1 MHRIRKFSSCKN
13 VLPWWARTSC
23 AAGDVTMMFKLYA
36 VVVLITSTAG
46 EVAKYFDEHVYVH
59 VCLSLCVSVSVCPL
73 EYLPYY
79 TRDLYLI
86 FVRVAYGCG
95 SVLLRRGDEIPKEWA
110 ILGVYYLST
119 WDPYENGWTDQDA
132 VWVNDSDGPKEPCIT
147 WGADSPRGMGNF
159 RGCPGH
165 TKALAIFAVEPLQRR
180 WGLRCNRDNSIA
192 SMPGKRK

>member
-1 MHRIRKFSSCKN
+1 
-13 VLPWWARTSC
+13 
-23 AAGDVTMMFKLYA
+23 MMFKLYA

-95 SVLLRRGDEIPKEWA
+95 SVLLRRGDEIPRNGQYWGFITLALGTHTKTAEQIKMPFGLMTRMGPRNHVLHGVQILRGAWA
-110 ILGVYYLST
+110 IFGVIRVTQKNWQSSL
-119 WDPYENGWTDQDA
+119 
-132 VWVNDSDGPKEPCIT
+132 
-147 WGADSPRGMGNF
+147 
-159 RGCPGH
+159 
-165 TKALAIFAVEPLQRR
+165 
-180 WGLRCNRDNSIA
+180 
-192 SMPGKRK
+192 